1 MNYLALRNISYRCL
15 LELAT
20 SEGLNASAKSEAYGC
35 VFGRDSALTVL
46 KLLNVYRKIKDPTLL
61 SFCRNGL
68 LALISLQGQVEN
80 IESGEQPGKIIHEF
94 RKNNYERLINRPKPW
109 YVYQDGM
116 LRNYDSVDSTPLTLI
131 ALYKYWEITGD
142 NDFLTISLP
151 CVEKGLQWLMM
162 FGDKDGDYFVE
173 YELPATRVSGGL
185 TVQSWT
191 DSQESLLRTDGTFPD
206 YPIAPIEVQ
215 AYAWLSFKVWSE
227 YYDQAQ
233 PALAEK
239 LRRQADRLKARFNK
253 YFIHKETG
261 LYFGIQALDGQKTP
275 IRTVTANPLLCL
287 WASYVSQGRV
297 ESIIKRE
304 YIDEFVERGF
314 QPDLFD
320 YSAGIRT
327 MSTLSPTYNPDRN
340 SYHNGSFWPILNG
353 LIHEGLMY
361 WGYTREA
368 EKIKRAS
375 LLPISHFGTPIELY
389 IKYEDNFVEYISRSG
404 KPGCRNQAW
413 TAAATLD
420 LVT

>member
-1 MNYLALRNISYRCL
+1 MDYLALRNISYQCL

-20 SEGLNASAKSEAYGC
+20 SEGLNASATTEAYGC

-46 KLLNVYRKIKDPTLL
+46 KLLNVYKKTNDERLL

-68 LALISLQGQVEN
+68 LALISLQGKTEN

-94 RKNNYERLINRPKPW
+94 RKDNYERLINRPKPW
-109 YVYQDGM
+109 YVYEDGM

-131 ALYKYWEITGD
+131 ALYKYWSVTGD
-142 NDFLTISLP
+142 DKFLSVALP

-162 FGDKDGDYFVE
+162 FGDRDGDSFVE
-173 YELPATRVSGGL
+173 YELPVARKYGGL

-191 DSQESLLRTDGTFPD
+191 DSQESLLQVDGTFPD
-206 YPIAPIEVQ
+206 YPIAPVEVQ
-215 AYAWLSFKVWSE
+215 AYAWLSYKLWST
-227 YYDQAQ
+227 YYIQSQ
-233 PALAEK
+233 PALAKK
-239 LRRQADRLKARFNK
+239 LIHHADVLKTRFNR
-253 YFIHKETG
+253 YFVHIDTG
-261 LYFGIQALDGQKTP
+261 LHFGIQALDGRKAP

-287 WASYVSQGRV
+287 WASFISGNRT

-304 YIDEFVERGF
+304 YIEEFVQRGF

-320 YSAGIRT
+320 YTAGIRT
-327 MSTLSPTYNPDRN
+327 MSTLSPTFNPSRS

-353 LIHEGLMY
+353 LIHEGLSA
-361 WGYTREA
+361 WGFTKEA
-368 EKIKRAS
+368 DKIKQAT
-375 LLPISHFGTPIELY
+375 LVPISHFGFPIELY
-389 IKYEDNFVEYISRSG
+389 IKQEDRYEEFVSHSG

-420 LVT
+420 MVT

>member
-1 MNYLALRNISYRCL
+1 MDYLALRNFSYKCL

-20 SEGLNASAKSEAYGC
+20 SDGLNASATHEAYGC

-46 KLLNVYRKIKDPTLL
+46 KLLNVYRKTKDARLL

-68 LALISLQGQVEN
+68 LALISLQGKTEN

-94 RKNNYERLINRPKPW
+94 RKTNYERLINRPKPW
-109 YVYQDGM
+109 YIYADGM

-131 ALYKYWEITGD
+131 ALYKYWHITGD
-142 NDFLTISLP
+142 NDFLALALP

-162 FGDKDGDYFVE
+162 FGDRDGDCFIE
-173 YELPATRVSGGL
+173 YELPASRTCGGL

-191 DSQESLLRTDGTFPD
+191 DSQESLLRDDGSFPD
-206 YPIAPIEVQ
+206 YPIAPVEVQ
-215 AYAWLSFKVWSE
+215 AYAWLSYKLWST
-227 YYDQAQ
+227 YYIQSQ
-233 PALAEK
+233 PALAQK
-239 LRRQADRLKARFNK
+239 LSRQADRLKTQFNRH
-253 YFIHKETG
+253 FVHKDTG
-261 LYFGIQALDGQKTP
+261 LFFGIQALDGRKVP

-287 WASYVSQGRV
+287 WASYTIDDHI
-297 ESIIKRE
+297 ESIIKKE
-304 YIDEFVERGF
+304 YVSEFVERGF

-327 MSTLSPTYNPDRN
+327 MSTLSPTFNPERS

-353 LIHEGLMY
+353 LIHEGLSL

-368 EKIKRAS
+368 EKIKHAT
-375 LLPISHFGTPIELY
+375 LLPISHFGFPIELY
-389 IKYEDNFVEYISRSG
+389 IKQEDRYQEFVSRTG